1 MSVLDFSVI
10 ERAGLTQSEFAKLV
24 NVTRVT
30 VNHWVNGGTPSNF
43 LKRVVAGYLTN
54 LQTAIDKELLPQALE
69 HIPPSMGAA
78 EERWKVID
86 DVLTRVTIEWSND

>member
-1 MSVLDFSVI
+1 MSTLDFSVI

-43 LKRVVAGYLTN
+43 LKKVVAGYLED
-54 LQTAIDKELLPQALE
+54 LQIAIDKGILPQALV
-69 HIPPSMGAA
+69 HMPPSMGAA
-78 EERWKVID
+78 EERWETID
-86 DVLTRVTIEWSND
+86 NALTRVVVEGPDN

>member
-1 MSVLDFSVI
+1 MGTLDFSVI

-43 LKRVVAGYLTN
+43 LKRVVAGYLGD
-54 LQTAIDKELLPQALE
+54 LQDAVDKGILPQALV
-69 HIPPSMGAA
+69 HMPPSMGAT
-78 EERWKVID
+78 EERWEVID
-86 DVLTRVTIEWSND
+86 DALTRVTIEGFDA

>member
-1 MSVLDFSVI
+1 MAGLDFSVI

-43 LKRVVAGYLTN
+43 LKKVVAGYLAD
-54 LQTAIDKELLPQALE
+54 LQLAIDKELLPQALV
-69 HIPPSMGAA
+69 HMPPGTGAA
-78 EERWKVID
+78 EDRWEAID
-86 DVLTRVTIEWSND
+86 NALVRVTIEGSDV

>member
-1 MSVLDFSVI
+1 MSALDFSVI

-43 LKRVVAGYLTN
+43 LKKVVAGYLDD
-54 LQTAIDKELLPQALE
+54 LRTAVDKEVLPQALV
-69 HIPPSMGAA
+69 HTPPSMGAA
-78 EERWKVID
+78 DERWEAID
-86 DVLTRVTIEWSND
+86 DALTRVTIEWSND